1 MSLRN
6 YGSEIESWGNE
17 IAGLGRCIHD
27 ETWVNL
33 QIDEL
38 QTVID
43 HASKVI
49 EAAVYMRDKLENKVE
64 ENA

>member
-17 IAGLGRCIHD
+17 IAGLGRCIHG